1 VFVNCNQLRAK
12 DNRIRHQA
20 FFAYQPG
27 VKSMKATVQW
37 SSLFVFMILMVLG
50 NFAHSAEN
58 SLLIPL
64 GEQDRLAIE
73 KYLGKEVVGQAIPAL
88 ALVDTSRYLNLSAG
102 NRNYRLVSGPDTGNI
117 EHHRPA
123 LLKQN
128 ANKTTWRYDTGA
140 RFIYYILGKEDGDY
154 FVTGVTDNEE
164 GVFIQ
169 YSPNKPFMLQGLT
182 PGEER
187 NIQTEMKV
195 FELSNPDKQIHTGIL
210 DIGYRYVGAYK
221 VTVPA
226 GSFDAVLIKWTFNG
240 KVGPA
245 SLNDTQ
251 YRFFAA
257 DVGMV
262 AAIEKMKVSATLL
275 YNKQRKVAK
284 VLIDK
289 PKS

>member
-1 VFVNCNQLRAK
+1 
-12 DNRIRHQA
+12 
-20 FFAYQPG
+20 
-27 VKSMKATVQW
+27 
-37 SSLFVFMILMVLG
+37 
-50 NFAHSAEN
+50 
-58 SLLIPL
+58 
-64 GEQDRLAIE
+64 
-73 KYLGKEVVGQAIPAL
+73 
-88 ALVDTSRYLNLSAG
+88 
-102 NRNYRLVSGPDTGNI
+102 
-117 EHHRPA
+117 
-123 LLKQN
+123 
-128 ANKTTWRYDTGA
+128 
-140 RFIYYILGKEDGDY
+140 
-154 FVTGVTDNEE
+154 
-164 GVFIQ
+164 
-169 YSPNKPFMLQGLT
+169 MLQGLT

-262 AAIEKMKVSATLL
+262 AAIEKMKVSVCILRSSPGVSPCSIKGLL
-275 YNKQRKVAK
+275 GEYCIKTPSSLSVTP
-284 VLIDK
+284 VTT
-289 PKS
+289 

>member
-1 VFVNCNQLRAK
+1 
-12 DNRIRHQA
+12 
-20 FFAYQPG
+20 
-27 VKSMKATVQW
+27 MKTMIQC
-37 SSLFVFMILMVLG
+37 SSVFVFMILVLPG
-50 NFAHSAEN
+50 GFAQSAEDG
-58 SLLIPL
+58 SLLPL
-64 GEQDRLAIE
+64 EKQDRLAIE
-73 KYLGKEVVGQAIPAL
+73 KYLGKEVVGQAIPAP
-88 ALVDTSRYLNLSAG
+88 ALVDTNRYVNMSAG

-117 EHHRPA
+117 EHHRPT
-123 LLKQN
+123 LLKQD

-140 RFIYYILGKEDGDY
+140 RFIYYILGKEDGNY
-154 FVTGVTDNEE
+154 VVTGVTDNEE

-169 YSPNKPFMLQGLT
+169 YSPNKPFMLQGLA
-182 PGEER
+182 PGEQR

-210 DIGYRYVGAYK
+210 DIGYRYLGAYK

-251 YRFFAA
+251 YRFFVA
-257 DVGMV
+257 DIGMI
-262 AAIEKMKVSATLL
+262 AAIEQMKVSATLL
-275 YNKQRKVAK
+275 YKKQRKIAK
-284 VLIDK
+284 VLVDK